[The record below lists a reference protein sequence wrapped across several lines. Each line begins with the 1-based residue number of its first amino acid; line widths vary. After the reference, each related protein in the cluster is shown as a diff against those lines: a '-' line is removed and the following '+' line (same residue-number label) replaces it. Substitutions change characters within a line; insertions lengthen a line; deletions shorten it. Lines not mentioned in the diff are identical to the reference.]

1 MPPSPE
7 LRRGRASVTPESGS
21 WRSCL
26 ALKRIATG
34 TSPPASVSDTRVWQ
48 LAVLPSAEAYCAA
61 TPTECACPSSAP
73 PYRRL
78 PTRRRCHQRADPLN
92 EQLCLQWRRVP
103 DASRNKMMQL
113 VVIARRKPLRHW
125 LNALAIAGSDQ
136 PCHIKRTHSPAAIYG
151 PGDQNGLSHPRS
163 SSSQFDVVPTMV
175 GPPKADHP

>member
-26 ALKRIATG
+26 ALKRIAQDADPVRALLRHRRIVDYQHG
-34 TSPPASVSDTRVWQ
+34 V
-48 LAVLPSAEAYCAA
+48 AA
-61 TPTECACPSSAP
+61 TNEPI
-73 PYRRL
+73 R
-78 PTRRRCHQRADPLN
+78 LN

-136 PCHIKRTHSPAAIYG
+136 PCHIKRTHSPPRFMAQAIPERLEQSSKLVFPIRRRAYHGRPSKSRPPMIIEKLIWESRAAK
-151 PGDQNGLSHPRS
+151 NL
-163 SSSQFDVVPTMV
+163 
-175 GPPKADHP
+175 PK

>member
-1 MPPSPE
+1 MPPPPE
-7 LRRGRASVTPESGS
+7 LRRGRASVTPDSVL
-21 WRSCL
+21 RSDADRVR
-26 ALKRIATG
+26 ALLRHRRIVDYQHG
-34 TSPPASVSDTRVWQ
+34 V
-48 LAVLPSAEAYCAA
+48 AA
-61 TPTECACPSSAP
+61 TNEPI
-73 PYRRL
+73 R
-78 PTRRRCHQRADPLN
+78 LN

-136 PCHIKRTHSPAAIYG
+136 PCHIKRTHSPPRFMAQAIQERLE
-151 PGDQNGLSHPRS
+151 PPRS